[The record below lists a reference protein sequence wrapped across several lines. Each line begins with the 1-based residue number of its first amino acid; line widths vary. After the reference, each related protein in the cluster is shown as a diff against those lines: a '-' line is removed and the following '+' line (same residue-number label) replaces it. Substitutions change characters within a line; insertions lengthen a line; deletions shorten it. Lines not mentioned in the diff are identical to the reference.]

1 MAGAGAGVIEGRS
14 HGSHARGPVAG
25 RGAGKRRSVGTSPES
40 DQGATCVGARLI
52 GCRRVR
58 TWRPD
63 LEPGAVI
70 PGPAI
75 VAEDETST
83 LVTRRLTVRVAANRY
98 LVIARR

>member
-1 MAGAGAGVIEGRS
+1 M
-14 HGSHARGPVAG
+14 
-25 RGAGKRRSVGTSPES
+25 
-40 DQGATCVGARLI
+40 
-52 GCRRVR
+52 R

-83 LVTRRLTVRVAANRY
+83 LVTRRLTVRVTANRY
-98 LVIARR
+98 LVIARRWGDDAVTRPAAGASSDRSRPPVGAVAAPRIDTEGSAFPGSEGILPAWAVGP